1 MRASLG
7 SVHTLLWLAL
17 LLMPAFATEPGMW
30 ICDGKYG
37 LCRYVERKTKQEIIP
52 ARFERGMAFSEG
64 LAAVSLG
71 GRFGYIDERGEI
83 AIEPRFDLAGPFRQG
98 LAEVVVADK
107 AGVINRK
114 GEIVVAPMFRRAVP
128 LTRDVIIAV
137 EGTWSYGDWLHEEE
151 TVFDIPNPGLYHRA
165 GYWVR
170 RPDLKRAKIFNREGR
185 GLIWASDFESDL
197 YGLLASDGE
206 WVVRPQ
212 YEYAGQLLDGR
223 AIVRKRVDGLLLSGA
238 IDARGQ
244 IAVPVRSWALFYWM
258 NGWALA
264 QESYQGGKQALLD
277 RDGNIIGGRFFDR
290 VERAEQG
297 DVSKV
302 LLDGSWV
309 GLDRSGNIVPN
320 PDNGKVVAS
329 CPNGVRAVAIDGKVR
344 ITDAGGQPTAAYLFE
359 PLLQEPTCDQ
369 PFSVKFN
376 GLYGFVG
383 VYGRLLF
390 DPPAFKNQ
398 TAFENGYAAVTDG
411 LKWRFIDS
419 SGRFVSP
426 VTFDKYL
433 ERRGELFRVAA
444 AGREFWLTAT
454 GEERPAPAI
463 TPAPGALNCGHGL
476 PLVERDGVWGI
487 ADADGTDVIAP
498 RYRALDCFRNGVA
511 FAAIDSRRQWC
522 ALGPNGLLR
531 DRPACRREHYPSIQ
545 THSAPETFDKDSFE
559 NSVLWSRAYLDFGA
573 GHRDTP
579 PRWIHKGR

>member
-7 SVHTLLWLAL
+7 PVHTLLWLAL
-17 LLMPAFATEPGMW
+17 LVAPAFAAEPGMW
-30 ICDGKYG
+30 MCDGKYG
-37 LCRYVERKTKQEIIP
+37 LCRYVDRKTKQEIIP
-52 ARFERGMAFSEG
+52 ARFERGTAFSEG
-64 LAAVSLG
+64 LAAVSVA

-83 AIEPRFDLAGPFRQG
+83 AIEPRFDRAGPFRQG
-98 LAEVVVADK
+98 LAEVIVVDK

-114 GEIVVAPMFRRAVP
+114 GEFVVAPMFRRAVP
-128 LTRDVIIAV
+128 LTSDVIMAV
-137 EGTWSYGDWLHEEE
+137 EDTF
-151 TVFDIPNPGLYHRA
+151 FDIPNPGLYHRA
-165 GYWVR
+165 GYWIR
-170 RPDLKRAKIFNREGR
+170 TPDLKRARIFNREGR

-197 YGLLASDGE
+197 YRLLASDGE

-212 YEYAGQLLDGR
+212 YEFAGDLLDGR
-223 AIVRKRVDGLLLSGA
+223 AIVRKRVDGVLLSGA
-238 IDARGQ
+238 LDGTGQ
-244 IAVPVRSWALFYWM
+244 IAVPFRPWALFYWM

-264 QESYQGGKQALLD
+264 RESYQVGKQALLD
-277 RDGNIIGGRFFDR
+277 RDGDIIGGRFFDQ

-302 LLDGSWV
+302 LLDGKWL

-359 PLLQEPTCDQ
+359 PLLQKPTCDK
-369 PFSVKFN
+369 PFSVSFN

-383 VYGRLLF
+383 VDGRLLF
-390 DPPAFKNQ
+390 DPPAFKDQ
-398 TAFENGYAAVTDG
+398 TAFENGYAAVSDG

-433 ERRGELFRVAA
+433 ERRGELFHVVA
-444 AGREFWLTAT
+444 AGREIWLTAT
-454 GEERPAPAI
+454 GEERLPPAI
-463 TPAPGALNCGHGL
+463 TPAPGNLDCGHGL
-476 PLVERDGVWGI
+476 RLVERDGLWGI
-487 ADADGTDVIAP
+487 ADADGTEAIAP

-511 FAAIDSRRQWC
+511 FAAIDSRREWC
-522 ALGPNGLLR
+522 GLGPDGLLR
-531 DRPACRREHYPSIQ
+531 DKPCLTNYYPHIP
-545 THSAPETFDKDSFE
+545 THSAPETFDKEPFE
-559 NSVLWSRAYLDFGA
+559 NSVLWARAYLAFAA

-579 PRWIHKGR
+579 PRSIYVGR